1 MNFSDETLN
10 KLKALQVDP
19 ATLSQE
25 EYFFATHIQMPRL
38 IYKGNNSLSLP
49 AYQTEQSSCFD
60 IYADEDVEIP
70 PQGSA
75 VIHTGLYLTMEE
87 AAHFINL
94 NPAVMNIALV
104 LRERSGL
111 ASKKGITLAGG
122 EIDRDYLIEN
132 NPENEIKVI
141 LFNNTKT
148 VFPVSV
154 GTRICQAKWELVL
167 RDPFLEVKN
176 VKRTSGLGSTG
187 Q

>member
-25 EYFFATHIQMPRL
+25 EYFLATHIQMPRI
-38 IYKGNNSLSLP
+38 IYRGNNNLSLP

-60 IYADEDVEIP
+60 IHADENVEIP
-70 PQGSA
+70 SHGIA
-75 VIHTGLYLTMEE
+75 TIHTGLYLTMEE

-111 ASKKGITLAGG
+111 ASKGITLGGG

-132 NPENEIKVI
+132 NPKNEIKVI
-141 LFNNTKT
+141 LTNNSDK
-148 VFPVSV
+148 VFVVSV
-154 GTRICQAKWELVL
+154 GERICQAKWELVL
-167 RDPFLEVKN
+167 RDPFLDVKN
-176 VKRTSGLGSTG
+176 NKRTGGLGSTG

>member
-25 EYFFATHIQMPRL
+25 EYFLATHIQMPRL
-38 IYKGNNSLSLP
+38 IYKGNNNLSLP

-60 IYADEDVEIP
+60 IHADEDTQVL
-70 PQGSA
+70 PQSMA
-75 VIHTGLYLTMEE
+75 IIRTGLYLTMEE

-111 ASKKGITLAGG
+111 ASKGITLGGG

-141 LFNNTKT
+141 LRNHSNS
-148 VFPVSV
+148 VLSVPV

-167 RDPFLEVKN
+167 RDPFLDVKN
-176 VKRTSGLGSTG
+176 NKRTGGLGSTG

>member
-1 MNFSDETLN
+1 MNFSEETLN
-10 KLKALQVDP
+10 KLKSLQVDP

-25 EYFFATHIQMPRL
+25 EYFLATHIQMPRL
-38 IYKGNNSLSLP
+38 IYKGKNNLSLP

-60 IYADEDVEIP
+60 IYADEDTQVL
-70 PQGSA
+70 PQSMA
-75 VIHTGLYLTMEE
+75 IIRTGLYLTMEE

-111 ASKKGITLAGG
+111 ASKGITLGGG
-122 EIDRDYLIEN
+122 EIDRDYLVEN
-132 NPENEIKVI
+132 NPENEIKII
-141 LFNNTKT
+141 LRNYSNSLLS
-148 VFPVSV
+148 VPV

-167 RDPFLEVKN
+167 RDPFLDVKN
-176 VKRTSGLGSTG
+176 NKRIGGLGSTG

>member
-19 ATLSQE
+19 ANMSQD

-38 IYKGNNSLSLP
+38 VYKGLNNLPLP

-60 IYADEDVEIP
+60 IHADEEAKISP
-70 PQGSA
+70 NS
-75 VIHTGLYLTMEE
+75 ICIIKTGLFLTMEE

-94 NPAVMNIALV
+94 NPSVMNIALV

-111 ASKKGITLAGG
+111 AVRGISLKGG
-122 EIDRDYLIEN
+122 EIDKDYLIEN
-132 NPENEIKVI
+132 NPHNEIKVI
-141 LFNNTKT
+141 LRNDSDA
-148 VFPVSV
+148 VFHVPV

-167 RDPFLEVKN
+167 RDPFLDVKN
-176 VKRTSGLGSTG
+176 IKRTSGLGSTG

>member
-1 MNFSDETLN
+1 MKISEEALN
-10 KLKALQVDP
+10 HLKSLQVDP
-19 ATLSQE
+19 SKMSEE
-25 EYFFATHIQMPRL
+25 EYFMATHIQMPRL
-38 IYKGNNSLSLP
+38 IYKGNNNLPLP

-60 IYADEDVEIP
+60 IHADEETQVLSQSMTI
-70 PQGSA
+70 
-75 VIHTGLYLTMEE
+75 IRTGLYLTMED

-111 ASKKGITLAGG
+111 AAKGISLGGG

-132 NPENEIKVI
+132 NPENEIKII
-141 LFNNTKT
+141 LRNHSNSLLS
-148 VFPVSV
+148 VPV

-167 RDPFLEVKN
+167 RDPFLDVKN
-176 VKRTSGLGSTG
+176 NKRTGGLGSTG